1 MPLERKLG
9 LATRDAYGKVLAE
22 LGRKYPEIVVLDGDL
37 SKSTKTDAFAK
48 TFPDRFFN
56 VGISEA
62 NMVGMAG
69 GLAAS
74 GKLPFISSFAC
85 FMMCRAYDQLRV
97 AVAFPQLNVKVVA
110 SHGGISVGED
120 GPSQQSIEDIALAT
134 ALPGFTVIVPA
145 DQFATAALVEAMVS
159 WKGPMYLRTGR
170 PKAPLV
176 YNERQAFQIGRGVTL
191 REGRDVTILA
201 NGLLVF
207 EALLAA
213 EQLAGR
219 GIQAAVADL
228 HTVKPLDRD
237 LILAQARATEA
248 IVTAEEHQIWGGLGS
263 AVAQVV
269 AEGYPVPMEFVA
281 IQDTYAESGK
291 PEELFEKY
299 GLTAKHL
306 VQAVERV
313 LAKKVR
319 PKPGWDSVKTFAL

>member
-9 LATRDAYGKVLAE
+9 LATRDAYGKALLE
-22 LGRKYPEIVVLDGDL
+22 LGQRYPEIVVLDGDL

-48 TFPDRFFN
+48 AFPDRFFN
-56 VGISEA
+56 VGIAEA
-62 NMVGMAG
+62 NMVGLAG

-74 GKLPFISSFAC
+74 GKIPFISSFAC

-97 AVAFPQLNVKVVA
+97 AVAFPRLNVKVVV

-120 GPSQQSIEDIALAT
+120 GPSQQSIEDVALAA

-145 DQFATAALVEAMVS
+145 DQFATAALVTAMVS
-159 WKGPMYLRTGR
+159 WNGPMFLRTGR

-176 YNERQAFQIGRGVTL
+176 HNEQSRFQVGKGMTL
-191 REGRDVTILA
+191 RQGRDVTIIA

-207 EALLAA
+207 EALRAA
-213 EQLAGR
+213 EQLAG
-219 GIQAAVADL
+219 GGVQAAVVDL
-228 HTVKPLDRD
+228 HTVKPLDQD
-237 LILAQARATEA
+237 LILAQARATGA
-248 IVTAEEHQIWGGLGS
+248 LVTAEEHQIWGGLGS
-263 AVAQVV
+263 AVARVV

-281 IQDTYAESGK
+281 IQDTYAESGT

-299 GLTAKHL
+299 GLTAKHI

-313 LAKKVR
+313 LTKKETATGVIPRR
-319 PKPGWDSVKTFAL
+319 PA